1 MKCPKC
7 QYIGFDGHTRCRH
20 CGYDLSLASTTEMSP
35 ADEAASS
42 AAADPAPDVVYRPES
57 SARAQARAAIQERAA

>member
-20 CGYDLSLASTTEMSP
+20 CGYDLSLAATAEDCLLYTS
-35 ADEAASS
+35 D
-42 AAADPAPDVVYRPES
+42 AADD
-57 SARAQARAAIQERAA
+57 

>member
-20 CGYDLSLASTTEMSP
+20 CGYDLSLSATTE
-35 ADEAASS
+35 
-42 AAADPAPDVVYRPES
+42 
-57 SARAQARAAIQERAA
+57 